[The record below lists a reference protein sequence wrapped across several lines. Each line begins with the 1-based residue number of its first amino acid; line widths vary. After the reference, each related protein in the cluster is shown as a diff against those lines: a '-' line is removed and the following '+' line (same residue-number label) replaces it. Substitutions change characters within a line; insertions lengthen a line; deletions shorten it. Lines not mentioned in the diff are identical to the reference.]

1 MNKLIP
7 FLCAALVTS
16 LQGNAQCITAS
27 FGMSGSSF
35 DNDTVCI
42 GSEITLTDLS
52 TVNAITWLWFVD
64 NNMVDQVVNPQP
76 LIFQTE
82 GIHQIKLFVEDATG
96 LCSDDTI
103 KQIVVLGHPDLDS
116 VITDAQCFGDC
127 NGAVSIQFN
136 SLNADAYTATWN
148 GGAVGTATDLC
159 PALYTATISD
169 VRGCTFDHFVDAEVM
184 EPSEVTVDILNGL
197 QVVACPGNPDI
208 QLMATISGGTPGVVT
223 PYLLNWTPGT
233 GLSNTNEQNPLLTPL
248 MGNMNTTFALTAM
261 DGNGC
266 TGSDAVFL
274 QPTNSQVMGNVL
286 IDGAACTACEVRFL
300 KYDAQPGLWIE
311 NTTSTD
317 GNGDFDFGTVA
328 PFTEFRLMADP
339 DNDQYPDGLQTYY
352 AGAGQFSYRWEE
364 SASLS
369 TGCGTTTD
377 KTIEVLE
384 ATHSEGECTFH
395 GQFVHYNGPDKMAT
409 EEDPIPLID
418 VVVERTPPGSPQ
430 AMSTT
435 NENGEF
441 EFEFMPSGNGVYTFY
456 INYPGVPMLTNYEIT
471 VGPNDTLYTDLIF
484 CLSEDSTSIDVC
496 FPAGIAEQPQQT
508 GNRLLAYPNPSST
521 DMHINAGQFEGKETS
536 FTLLDAAGRQVWS
549 RFYTS
554 TPTTFSIPEQAHGI
568 YLLIAQAVEETVT
581 QTVIFTNE

>member
-1 MNKLIP
+1 MKKLI
-7 FLCAALVTS
+7 LIVCSTISIMQQAN
-16 LQGNAQCITAS
+16 GQCITAS

-42 GSEITLTDLS
+42 GSELTLTDLS

-64 NNMVDQVVNPQP
+64 NNLVDQVVNPQP
-76 LIFQTE
+76 LSFATE
-82 GIHQIKLFVEDATG
+82 GIHQIRLFVEDATG

-159 PALYTATISD
+159 PGLYTATISD

-184 EPSEVTVDILNGL
+184 EPTEVSVDILNGL
-197 QVVACPGNPDI
+197 EVSACPGDPDI
-208 QLMATISGGTPGVVT
+208 QLMSTISGGTPGVVT
-223 PYLLNWTPGT
+223 PYLLNWTPGL
-233 GLSNTNEQNPLLTPL
+233 GLSNTNDQNPLLTPL
-248 MGNMNTTFALTAM
+248 IANMYTTFALTAM

-266 TGSDAVFL
+266 TGSDAVYL
-274 QPTNSQVMGNVL
+274 RPTNSQLMGNVL
-286 IDGAACTACEVRFL
+286 VNGSACTACEVSFL
-300 KYDAQPGLWIE
+300 KYDPQPGLWVE
-311 NTTSTD
+311 FTASTD
-317 GNGDFDFGTVA
+317 GNGDFDFGVVE

-364 SASLS
+364 SADLN
-369 TGCGTTTD
+369 TGCGTITD

-395 GQFVHYNGPDKMAT
+395 GSFVHYNGPGKMAT

-435 NENGEF
+435 DENGEF
-441 EFEFMPSGNGVYTFY
+441 EFEFMPWGDAVYTFY

-471 VGPNDTLYTDLIF
+471 VSPYDTLYTDLIF
-484 CLSEDSTSIDVC
+484 CLSEDSARIDIC
-496 FPAGIAEQPQQT
+496 FPAGIDEQVTESASQI
-508 GNRLLAYPNPSST
+508 LAYPNPSNSG
-521 DMHINAGQFEGKETS
+521 MSINAGQFDGKEAS
-536 FTLLDAAGRQVWS
+536 FTLFDSAGRKVWN
-549 RFYTS
+549 RGYGS
-554 TPTTFSIPEQAHGI
+554 TPTSFSIPEQAPGI